1 VETPLNP
8 RDDDRRP
15 VGLIAGGGRLPFLVA
30 EGVKRAGR
38 QLAVVGF
45 RGSVDM
51 GLRKLAD
58 RFSTAGLARWSTII
72 RLLRRWGVHRAV
84 MVGHVAKERMYA
96 PARLLQFFPDLRSAK
111 MWYLKLRKD
120 RRDATLLLTVAD
132 ELAGEGI
139 ELTSSVQYCTEHL
152 AHEGLMTRVAPT
164 AAALADAQFGWDLA
178 RRSADLDIGQA
189 IAVKERDIIAVE
201 AMEGTDR
208 IIERA
213 GQLCRRGGW
222 TLIKVARPKQDMRFD
237 VPTIGQGTI
246 RRLRMAGGAC
256 LVVEADRTIIVDKP
270 QTLELADQYRI
281 PVLGMKQPTPGS

>member
-1 VETPLNP
+1 MIVDKTVPP
-8 RDDDRRP
+8 GDDTSRP

-38 QLAVVGF
+38 QLAVVGL

-51 GLRKLAD
+51 ELRKLAD
-58 RFSTAGLARWSTII
+58 RFSTAGIARWNTII

-84 MVGHVAKERMYA
+84 MVGHVAKEHMYA
-96 PARLLQFFPDLRSAK
+96 PARLLQFLPDLRTAR

-120 RRDATLLLTVAD
+120 RRDGKLLTAVAD
-132 ELAGEGI
+132 ELSSEGV
-139 ELTSSVQYCTEHL
+139 ELISSVAYCTEHL
-152 AHEGLMTRVAPT
+152 AHEGLMTHVAPT
-164 AAALADAQFGWDLA
+164 AASLADAQFGWSLA
-178 RRSADLDIGQA
+178 RQSADLDIGQA

-208 IIERA
+208 MIERA
-213 GQLCRRGGW
+213 GQICRRGGW

-237 VPTIGQGTI
+237 VPTVGPGTI
-246 RRLRMAGGAC
+246 RRLREAGGAC

-270 QTLELADQYRI
+270 KTLELADQCRI
-281 PVLGMKQPTPGS
+281 PVLGMK